1 VLIKQVINK
10 KIKKMKKIVL
20 LILVAMV
27 PLLTMAQK
35 KAKKKKNVKTEINE
49 GLNAS
54 YEFMVIT
61 GYEFLNDQ
69 EVNRSVNSPA
79 ASKNNLIRPFSKVVI
94 KFDFGRVKANQASNL
109 LENSSSYK
117 TMATAVNAAAKEGWN
132 FVSSDVVAERKS
144 KTHYYYMRRNK

>member
-1 VLIKQVINK
+1 
-10 KIKKMKKIVL
+10 MKKIVL
-20 LILVAMV
+20 LMLVAMV
-27 PLLTMAQK
+27 PFFTMAQK

-61 GYEFLNDQ
+61 GYELANDKV
-69 EVNRSVNSPA
+69 ESRSGNSLA
-79 ASKNNLIRPFSKVVI
+79 ASRNDVVRPFSKVVI

-109 LENSSSYK
+109 LENSRSYK

-132 FVSSDVVAERKS
+132 FVSSDVVSEGKS
-144 KTHYYYMRRNK
+144 KIHYYYMKRDK